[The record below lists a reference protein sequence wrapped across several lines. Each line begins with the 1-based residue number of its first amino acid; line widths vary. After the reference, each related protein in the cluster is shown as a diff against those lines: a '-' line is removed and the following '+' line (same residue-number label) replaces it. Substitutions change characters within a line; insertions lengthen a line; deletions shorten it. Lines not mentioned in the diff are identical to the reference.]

1 MDERVLQ
8 LKQLKKAYKK
18 QRRRAVWYWDLL
30 LCLFLAL
37 LALAVFCLCY
47 IIFYKSFVIRI
58 IDLKLWTPVKYA
70 LGIRQSL
77 LPVGLFV
84 LKYGWLF
91 AAGFGAVFVLVWVLR
106 SRAVARSRKLDSY
119 LDYKTMKTTLKT
131 EKQEAK
137 R

>member
-1 MDERVLQ
+1 MDERVQQ

-18 QRRRAVWYWDLL
+18 QRRQAVWFWDLL
-30 LCLFLAL
+30 WVLLLAL

-47 IIFYKSFVIRI
+47 ILFYKSFVMRF
-58 IDLKLWTPVKYA
+58 IDVMLWTPVKQL
-70 LGIRQSL
+70 LGITQSL
-77 LPVGLFV
+77 LPVGIFV
-84 LKYGWLF
+84 LRYSHLF
-91 AAGFGAVFVLVWVLR
+91 IAGFGVLFVLVWILR
-106 SRAVARSRKLDSY
+106 SRAVARTRKFDSF

>member
-1 MDERVLQ
+1 MDERVQQ

-18 QRRRAVWYWDLL
+18 QRRQAVWFWDLL
-30 LCLFLAL
+30 WYLLLAL
-37 LALAVFCLCY
+37 LALAAFCLCY
-47 IIFYKSFVIRI
+47 IIFYKTFVIRL
-58 IDLKLWTPVKYA
+58 IDLMIWTPVKYA

-84 LKYGWLF
+84 LKYGRLF
-91 AAGFGAVFVLVWVLR
+91 VAGFGVLFVLVWILR
-106 SRAVARSRKLDSY
+106 SRAVARTRKFDSF
-119 LDYKTMKTTLKT
+119 LDYKTMKNTLKT